1 MRIYLYYAFPCSFLW
16 TKRLTGGL
24 RYNEK
29 DKPSLSLCG
38 RHKKGGGGG
47 GGGRGRKASSLP
59 APFNVFYTGCP
70 SFHLVSLCANRSRMW
85 DKSVYCFWLL
95 VHSIYLH
102 PQTTWGSY
110 HKMEISLFQLAF
122 IVSLRMTNLLVAKEV
137 AGILGTMSAVF
148 AVSNNL
154 TVIFSH

>member
-38 RHKKGGGGG
+38 RHKKGGWGGG
-47 GGGRGRKASSLP
+47 SRGRKASSLP

-70 SFHLVSLCANRSRMW
+70 SFHLVSLCANQSRMW

-95 VHSIYLH
+95 VHSFYLH